1 MQCYEVE
8 RVLEQKQAE
17 ELPPAAAAHVE
28 ECERCRALVADLTA
42 ILSVAQEF
50 AAEPVEAPERVW
62 ANVRAQLESEG
73 LIREPREA
81 GWLADWFAGFP
92 RPLAA
97 GAYLAFLVAA
107 GVLLGLQAPRALQ
120 QPVPLVA
127 AEAQAAPAALDTALT
142 AVQRRAA
149 PAVSRMDPAVSASFR
164 QSLDIVDNAI
174 ALCEKSVHEDPQNQ
188 MAREYLY
195 GAYQQKAEL
204 LTAMMDRGARGD
216 E

>member
-1 MQCYEVE
+1 MQCYEVDQ
-8 RVLEQKQAE
+8 VLEQKEAE
-17 ELPPAAAAHVE
+17 ELPAAAAAHVE

-50 AAEPVEAPERVW
+50 AAEAAEPPARIWP
-62 ANVRAQLESEG
+62 NVRAQLGSEG
-73 LIREPREA
+73 LIREPRKA
-81 GWLADWFAGFP
+81 GWLAGWFAGFP
-92 RPLAA
+92 RPLVA

-107 GVLLGLQAPRALQ
+107 GVILGLQAPRALQ

-149 PAVSRMDPAVSASFR
+149 PAVNRMDPAVSASFR
-164 QSLDIVDNAI
+164 QSLDIVDHAI
-174 ALCEKSVHEDPQNQ
+174 ALCGKSVHEDPQNP

-204 LTAMMDRGARGD
+204 LTAMLDRGARGD